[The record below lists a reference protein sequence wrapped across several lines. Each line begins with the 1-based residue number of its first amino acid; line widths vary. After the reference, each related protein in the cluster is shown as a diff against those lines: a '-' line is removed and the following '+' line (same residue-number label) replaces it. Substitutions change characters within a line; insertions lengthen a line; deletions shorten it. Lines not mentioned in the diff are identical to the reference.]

1 MKFENATTTVHF
13 GFGFKDNLVR
23 EITIIAISSFS
34 KSSFI
39 EILSVHTI
47 MQSQRFQIPSASK
60 SVYKKLRFWDGLV
73 WTVGLAVE
81 VKLRFQISLTYC
93 RVA

>member
-1 MKFENATTTVHF
+1 
-13 GFGFKDNLVR
+13 
-23 EITIIAISSFS
+23 
-34 KSSFI
+34 
-39 EILSVHTI
+39 